1 MMGDQ
6 VSFVEIINSQLNSD
20 KAQLPVFNKTAMR
33 IQNEIAKR
41 DPDVRL
47 IEKLIVSDQALTGE
61 VLRVSNSS
69 FYKGLQEITT
79 IHQAVIRLGINE
91 VSNMTTLITHKNQF
105 RSKEPILNDI
115 MRNLWRHAVGCAFG
129 SHWLA
134 GHCDL
139 QGIKHESFFAGLL
152 HDVGKLHILKIAD
165 SLKKNNGIGTQ
176 ISNALLTEAMDSL
189 HAECGSA
196 LMRHWNLPEKYCE
209 IARRHHADEIDSKNL
224 LMALVRMADKACHK
238 LGIGLRKDPSLVL
251 SATPESEVLR
261 LSEVNLANLEIFL
274 EDTHVVNL

>member
-1 MMGDQ
+1 MGDQ
-6 VSFVEIINSQLNSD
+6 VSFVDIINTQLKSD

-33 IQNEIAKR
+33 IQNEIAKK

-47 IEKLIVSDQALTGE
+47 IEKMIVSDQALTGE
-61 VLRVSNSS
+61 VLKVSNSS

-79 IHQAVIRLGINE
+79 IHQAVVRLGINE
-91 VSNMTTLITHKNQF
+91 VANITALITHKNQF
-105 RSKEPILNDI
+105 RTKDPLLDQI
-115 MRNLWRHAVGCAFG
+115 MQNLWRHAVGCAFG

-134 GHCDL
+134 AQCGL

-165 SLKKNNGIGTQ
+165 NLKKTDGIGTQ
-176 ISNALLTEAMDSL
+176 ISNAFLTESMDSL

-196 LMRHWNLPEKYCE
+196 LMHHWNLPERYCE
-209 IARRHHADEIDSKNL
+209 IAKGHHAEEFDPKNV
-224 LMALVRMADKACHK
+224 LMAIVRMANKACHK

-251 SATPESEVLR
+251 SATPESEALR

-274 EDTHVVNL
+274 EDNRVLNQ

>member
-1 MMGDQ
+1 MGDQ
-6 VSFVEIINSQLNSD
+6 VSLVEIINSQLSSD
-20 KAQLPVFNKTAMR
+20 KTQLPVFNKTAMR
-33 IQNEIAKR
+33 IQNEIAKE

-61 VLRVSNSS
+61 VLKVSNSS

-91 VSNMTTLITHKNQF
+91 VSNIIALITHKNQF
-105 RSKEPILNDI
+105 CSNDPNLNDI

-134 GHCDL
+134 GSCGL
-139 QGIKHESFFAGLL
+139 PGIKHESFFAGLL
-152 HDVGKLHILKIAD
+152 HDVGKLYILKITD
-165 SLKKNNGIGTQ
+165 NLKRNNAIGTQ
-176 ISNALLTEAMDSL
+176 ISTALLNEAMDNL

-209 IARRHHADEIDSKNL
+209 IARGHHADELDCRNL
-224 LMALVRMADKACHK
+224 PLAIVRMANKACHK
-238 LGIGLRKDPSLVL
+238 LGIGFKNDPSLVL
-251 SATPESEVLR
+251 SATPESQVLQ
-261 LSEVNLANLEIFL
+261 LSEVNIANLEIFL
-274 EDTHVVNL
+274 EDTQILN